1 MCLTIDDHLSWCKH
15 VDEICRKVSLAIG
28 ALKRVRP
35 FISKE
40 TAIQIYNALIMPYF
54 DYCGPVWDCLSGYL
68 SDKLQKLQNRAAR
81 IITKSR
87 FDTSLDH
94 LLSTLDWERL
104 FLRQKKQKAL
114 MMFKSVNGLAPE
126 YLQSLFSQCRSVCN
140 FRDSQGKLTLPKP
153 SNNYLKLSFSDSG
166 AMLWNNMPKSL
177 KNALSVNHSK
187 RLIKNLALA
196 DISDSHMAIM

>member
-1 MCLTIDDHLSWCKH
+1 
-15 VDEICRKVSLAIG
+15 
-28 ALKRVRP
+28 
-35 FISKE
+35 
-40 TAIQIYNALIMPYF
+40 MPYF
-54 DYCGPVWDCLSGYL
+54 DYCGPVGDCLSGYL

-153 SNNYLKLSFSDSG
+153 GNNYLKLSISDSG

-177 KNALSVNHSK
+177 KNALSVNHFK
-187 RLIKNLALA
+187 RLIKNLALG